1 MNYHE
6 LPRETGG
13 LVHLGGSVSEARET
27 VARSTDTARTRCSGD
42 PGFSVHQVA
51 TGSLNDVRQ
60 CSPATIIP
68 LSPPPPRHLHQVQ
81 TDASVTIR
89 PLVLTPAQRV
99 SHTSAETDVLQLKPA
114 FMRQHPLVLTPAQ
127 RVSHTSAETDVLQLK
142 PAFMPLGVYFEL
154 RAVGYRRY
162 RRVRALELERRQE

>member
-1 MNYHE
+1 MWGWGRHFS
-6 LPRETGG
+6 RAG
-13 LVHLGGSVSEARET
+13 ET
-27 VARSTDTARTRCSGD
+27 VAPSTDTRRTRCSGD

-60 CSPATIIP
+60 CSPATVIP

-114 FMRQHPLVLTPAQ
+114 FMRQQVF
-127 RVSHTSAETDVLQLK
+127 RRETGGLS
-142 PAFMPLGVYFEL
+142 MWGVGISPGWVK
-154 RAVGYRRY
+154 R
-162 RRVRALELERRQE
+162 